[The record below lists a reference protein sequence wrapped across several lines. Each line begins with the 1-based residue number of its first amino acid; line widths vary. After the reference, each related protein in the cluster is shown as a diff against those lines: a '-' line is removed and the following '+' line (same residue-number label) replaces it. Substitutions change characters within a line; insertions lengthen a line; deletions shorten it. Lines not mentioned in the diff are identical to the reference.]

1 MSVSPSDPTP
11 LAANARAVARPA
23 PSATRR
29 LPAWPPRE
37 AEPAEAL
44 SLRQLRH
51 HSGNTWQRLLCEIWT
66 MAEDAG
72 TPEAYSLAEEVERRL
87 SATVAVADALFGLT
101 RRPGRMQER
110 LEVLARQAIAVQA
123 HSHQL
128 IGLDVAVQGACPA
141 ALQQTVLR
149 IAQEM
154 VCNAVK
160 HGFHAR
166 ARGQIAV
173 TLIALP
179 GRPLQL
185 EVGDDGWGP
194 PPQEA
199 RGEGMALMRELAA
212 QNGGRVS
219 LKRDGGLTLAELE
232 LPWP

>member
-1 MSVSPSDPTP
+1 MSPSDPTP
-11 LAANARAVARPA
+11 PAAGGALAARPA
-23 PSATRR
+23 PNATRR
-29 LPAWPPRE
+29 LPPWPARETE
-37 AEPAEAL
+37 AEEAL

-51 HSGNTWQRLLCEIWT
+51 HSGNTWQRLLCEVWI
-66 MAEDAG
+66 MAEEAN
-72 TPEAYSLAEEVERRL
+72 TPEAHSLAEAVERRL

-101 RRPGRMQER
+101 RRPGRMQDR
-110 LEVLARQAIAVQA
+110 LEVLARQAIAAQA
-123 HSHQL
+123 YAHQV
-128 IGLDVAVQGACPA
+128 IGLDVAVQGACPT

-160 HGFHAR
+160 HGLHAR
-166 ARGQIAV
+166 ARGHVAV

-212 QNGGRVS
+212 QRGGRVS
-219 LKRDGGLTLAELE
+219 LRREGGLTLAELE
-232 LPWP
+232 LPWL